1 MKRYVLVAVL
11 IIATFDFFSDRFN
24 IIFYP
29 KNREYHTQNFIK
41 IKDDLKAEMKT
52 IKEIEV
58 NDELSI
64 TDCKSLDNANLSL
77 DVIIKNKQ
85 LYDFYK
91 KCTLLNILK
100 DSTVVFNKKMTKNVH
115 LTDFT
120 EWSSQLVLTE
130 TCSDDMYAIHE
141 LQNKYDTVQDLID
154 ENIVKT
160 KVKDKNYVIFED
172 LYDGKKLYVKEL
184 TRCAFKNDDYQYLIL
199 EIKISDLKTN
209 NEECTIYRKYSKYSD
224 VEGVLNRKF

>member
-1 MKRYVLVAVL
+1 
-11 IIATFDFFSDRFN
+11 
-24 IIFYP
+24 
-29 KNREYHTQNFIK
+29 
-41 IKDDLKAEMKT
+41 
-52 IKEIEV
+52 
-58 NDELSI
+58 
-64 TDCKSLDNANLSL
+64 
-77 DVIIKNKQ
+77 
-85 LYDFYK
+85 
-91 KCTLLNILK
+91 
-100 DSTVVFNKKMTKNVH
+100 MTKNVH

-154 ENIVKT
+154 ENIIKT